1 MNQQN
6 SQIADQTT
14 FRHYLFFL
22 MGQLISLL
30 GSSVVN
36 FALIWWITIESQS
49 ATIVS
54 LTFTLALIP
63 QIIVTLF
70 AGVYIDR
77 LDRKKIILLTDFGQ
91 AFFTFLLFLLFMFN
105 FQSVWLVI
113 TLIIIR
119 NLFQSVHRP
128 TVGAIIPVMIPKE
141 KLSRMN
147 SINMIASRAIF
158 IIGPVISGIL
168 IGFLEISKILWIDI
182 GTFLVAVIPTLLIT
196 IPSILK
202 KSSQSESETGT
213 TSKPKAEKPRF
224 RQEMKEGYRAI
235 VAVRGMSAFF
245 FCAIIGNFLLN
256 PSFVLQSY
264 FVGIYHEGN
273 AQILSYLSAWA
284 SIAAI
289 IGGFLM
295 TLRKKWKH
303 KSTIIIIVGFLFG
316 IGALIS
322 ALASKGSFVLLGLGY
337 CIVSF
342 GMPISNSLYL
352 TILQEKIPLDK
363 QGRVNAIDIALSF
376 SIMPISSFLAGP
388 LAETI
393 GIQLLFTILSIT
405 IIVNSLIFTLFS
417 DMRYLGKAETF
428 EIVESKEAEN
438 ANE

>member
-1 MNQQN
+1 
-6 SQIADQTT
+6 
-14 FRHYLFFL
+14 
-22 MGQLISLL
+22 
-30 GSSVVN
+30 
-36 FALIWWITIESQS
+36 
-49 ATIVS
+49 
-54 LTFTLALIP
+54 
-63 QIIVTLF
+63 
-70 AGVYIDR
+70 
-77 LDRKKIILLTDFGQ
+77 
-91 AFFTFLLFLLFMFN
+91 MFD
-105 FQSVWLVI
+105 FQSIWLVI

-119 NLFQSVHRP
+119 NLFQSVHAP
-128 TVGAIIPVMIPKE
+128 TVAAIIPVMIPKE

-196 IPSILK
+196 IPSISK
-202 KSSQSESETGT
+202 KSSQSESEAGT

-235 VAVRGMSAFF
+235 VALRGMGAFF
-245 FCAIIGNFLLN
+245 LCAIIGNFLLT
-256 PSFVLQSY
+256 PSFVLRSY
-264 FVGIYHEGN
+264 FIGIYHEGN
-273 AQILSYLSAWA
+273 AQILSYLSAGA

-295 TLRKKWKH
+295 SLRKKWKH
-303 KSTIIIIVGFLFG
+303 KSTIIIFVQFLFG

-322 ALASKGSFVLLGLGY
+322 ALASKGNFVLLGLGY
-337 CIVSF
+337 GIVSF

-393 GIQLLFTILSIT
+393 GIQLLFTILSVA

-417 DMRYLGKAETF
+417 DMRYIGKAETD

-438 ANE
+438 AIE